1 MTFLRKYYFNHS
13 STSGGRRFRNIVLCQ
28 KKCSVI
34 FSKNMKNKKKFW
46 RSQIIQ
52 LEKFDNNKITHLGRG
67 LVISSI

>member
-1 MTFLRKYYFNHS
+1 
-13 STSGGRRFRNIVLCQ
+13 
-28 KKCSVI
+28 
-34 FSKNMKNKKKFW
+34 MKNKKKFW